1 MRNIIIIVS
10 ALSLITLSA
19 PAFSSEDHS
28 GHGAASPGSAA
39 ATPSGTFSHNA
50 VVDGIRTEFQI
61 MSLKDMNIKDPN
73 GATHHVML
81 RVFHDKMNHQI
92 KNIAGKVKVVS
103 PSGKEQTA
111 TLRDYNGIFA
121 ANFSFTDKGKFG
133 VICLFKEEGK
143 KHLVK
148 FWYPHG

>member
-10 ALSLITLSA
+10 ALFLITLST
-19 PAFSSEDHS
+19 PVFSGEDHS
-28 GHGAASPGSAA
+28 GHGAASPGSTQAMP
-39 ATPSGTFSHNA
+39 TGTFSHNA

-73 GATHHVML
+73 GATHHVIL
-81 RVFHDKMNHQI
+81 RLFHDKMNHKI
-92 KNIAGKVKVVS
+92 KNIVGKVKVVS

-111 TLRDYNGIFA
+111 PLKDYNGIYA
-121 ANFSFTDKGKFG
+121 ANFSFTDKGEYG

>member
-10 ALSLITLSA
+10 ALSLLVLSA
-19 PAFSSEDHS
+19 PVFSSDDHS
-28 GHGAASPGSAA
+28 GHGTAAPGSTQAN
-39 ATPSGTFSHNA
+39 PSGTFSHNT
-50 VVDGIRTEFQI
+50 VVDGIRAEFQI
-61 MSLKDMNIKDPN
+61 MSLKEMNIKDPN

-81 RVFHDKMNHQI
+81 RLFHDKMNHQI

-111 TLRDYNGIFA
+111 TLKDYNGIFA
-121 ANFSFTDKGKFG
+121 ANFSFSDKGKYG
-133 VICLFKEEGK
+133 VICLFKEDGK

-148 FWYPHG
+148 FWYHHG

>member
-1 MRNIIIIVS
+1 MRNIIIILS
-10 ALSLITLSA
+10 ALSLLALSA
-19 PAFSSEDHS
+19 PVFSSDEHS
-28 GHGAASPGSAA
+28 GHGTASPGSTQAK
-39 ATPSGTFSHNA
+39 PSGTFSHNA

-61 MSLKDMNIKDPN
+61 MSLKEMNIKDPN

-81 RVFHDKMNHQI
+81 RLFHDKMNHQI

-111 TLRDYNGIFA
+111 TLKDYNGIFA
-121 ANFSFTDKGKFG
+121 ANFSFTDKGKYG
-133 VICLFKEEGK
+133 VICLFKEDGK

-148 FWYPHG
+148 FWYHHG